1 MNLKT
6 KETVF
11 QRFNNFFT
19 RDARW
24 VSLVILIGLTLLY
37 SAFYPVLTATF
48 GEGIIYWIVGPVILA
63 AWVYGL
69 RGGLIA
75 SLVGVLLSMA
85 LAYPEM
91 SPDNA
96 NLWVSRHLW
105 GSFFLVIMSIMV
117 GYSQDTVKKYVV
129 IEQKLRERGIYLA
142 LLNQMTQTILAGHE
156 LNTTLQA
163 LADTIAQLFKADGCY
178 ITRWDAMQELV
189 IPVVTSAKLDKPYS
203 QMTATKGEKNMT
215 TSALEAGHTLFADD
229 IFNSPYINPEVARQ
243 FPAVSALS
251 VPLIVN
257 QHKLGAIIIAFDKP
271 HKFTSEEVELAEQTG
286 TQIALALWNV
296 EQEEKIGQQLKE
308 TNTLVKIGR
317 ALSKT
322 ERTGTS
328 TVLQLIVDSARELIP
343 RAEQSV
349 IHLLD
354 QEESVL
360 IPYAASGFADNYTG
374 KTGIKMPLGTGVAG
388 QVIQHGEA
396 INIPDVRNDPR
407 FLSATPTPFRSLMVA
422 PIQSGDEQIGTI
434 SVQSD
439 SIHAFSSDEVELLKA
454 LGAQAA
460 IAIEN
465 TQLYETTE
473 KRLKEMDVLYHI
485 SRQMGISF
493 DPSLLLTEVV
503 KLLKEKFGYYNV
515 QLFMLNRSDNKIDF
529 HSSDQNQVQLPE
541 IYERLDATASIVGH
555 VAGSGESFIT
565 NNLDQV
571 LFFQQDV
578 THPNIQS
585 ELAVPIKIEGQVMG
599 VLDIQHTPPNKLEES
614 DLRLVTAIANQL
626 AINMHEASLYSNLQ
640 ESLKQE
646 KEMRSQLIQSERLA
660 LVGRLLASVSHELN
674 NPLQAIQNALF
685 LIKDEIGLSSQGR
698 QDMDIILSETDR
710 MATLIERLRVVY
722 KPVREQDFQIL
733 QINDLVQDISILI
746 SAHMR
751 RKEISFDFHPAPGLP
766 TIAGIPD
773 QLIQVLLN
781 IFLNAVEAMP
791 LQGKLFVKTEI
802 VPGEDEI
809 MITIKDTGPGID
821 PELLPNI
828 FNPFVTT
835 KDSGTGLGLAIS
847 HDIVQQHAGHI
858 EATNDPQGGAIFTI
872 WLPIRQKEYS

>member
-1 MNLKT
+1 MNLQT
-6 KETVF
+6 KDTVF

-24 VSLVILIGLTLLY
+24 ASLVILIGLTLLY

-63 AWVYGL
+63 AWVYGI

-75 SLVGVLLSMA
+75 SLVGVLLSIA

-105 GSFFLVIMSIMV
+105 GSFFLVIMSVMV

-163 LADTIAQLFKADGCY
+163 LADTINQMFKADGCY
-178 ITRWDAMQELV
+178 ITRWDAMQEQV
-189 IPVVTSAKLDKPYS
+189 IPIVTSAKLDKPYS

-215 TSALEAGHTLFADD
+215 TSVLEAGHTLFAND
-229 IFNSPYINPEVARQ
+229 IFNSPYISPEVARQ
-243 FPAVSALS
+243 FPAVSALA

-257 QHKLGAIIIAFDKP
+257 QHKLGAIIIGFDKP

-354 QEESVL
+354 KEESLL

-388 QVIQHGEA
+388 QVIQNGEA

-407 FLSATPTPFRSLMVA
+407 FLSATPTPFRSLLVA

-571 LFFQQDV
+571 LFFQQDLS
-578 THPNIQS
+578 HPNIQS

-722 KPVREQDFQIL
+722 KPVREQDFQTL

-751 RKEISFDFHPAPGLP
+751 RKEISFDFHPATGLP

-802 VPGEDEI
+802 VPGENEV